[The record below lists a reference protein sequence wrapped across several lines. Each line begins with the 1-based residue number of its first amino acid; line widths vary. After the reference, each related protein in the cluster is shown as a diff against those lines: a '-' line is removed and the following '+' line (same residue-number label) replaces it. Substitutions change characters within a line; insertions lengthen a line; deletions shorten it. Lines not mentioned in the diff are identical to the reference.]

1 MAIQTAM
8 ANNFK
13 RDILKG
19 LHDLTSDTIKIALIA
34 STHTG
39 TYDATTNA
47 YADVTS
53 NSDEIANTGSGGNA
67 YTAGGVTLDSGTV
80 SLDGSTAICDFAN
93 ETITNAT
100 ISASGAIIYNTTIAS
115 SDDAICVLNFGGT
128 KTSTNGDFAI
138 QFPAA
143 DASNAVIRIA

>member
-1 MAIQTAM
+1 MAITTAM

-34 STHTG
+34 STHSG
-39 TYDATTNA
+39 TYNA
-47 YADVTS
+47 STSAYTDVTG
-53 NSDEIANTGSGGNA
+53 NSDEIGNTGSGGNA
-67 YTAGGVTLDSGTV
+67 YSAGGVTLDSGTV
-80 SLDGSTAICDFAN
+80 SLSSNTAICDFAN

-100 ISASGAIIYNTTIAS
+100 ISASGAIIYNTTINS
-115 SDDAICVLNFGGT
+115 SDDAVCVLDFGGT

-138 QFPAA
+138 QFPTA
-143 DASNAVIRIA
+143 DANNAVIRIA